1 MTMEPGISL
10 SKADIVENIFQ
21 CFESVNGSCKRSIFP
36 PTIRVLLY
44 LLLGSMSV
52 LTVCGNLLVIIPII
66 HFKQLHTPTNYLI
79 LSLAVSDLLLGVL
92 VMPPSMVYSLESCW
106 YFGDLFCKIYTSTD
120 VMLCTASILN
130 LCFISIDRY
139 YAVCRPLLYRTKIT
153 VHVVLI
159 MMLVIWTGSAIV
171 VFGMIFLELST
182 WGMEEFYYNN
192 HNYNVACEGECIFF
206 QNKASSTASLVLSFY
221 IPGVGMLSIYLK
233 IFLIAQRQA
242 RSIQGTTNQNSVGKS
257 QRKATKTLAVIMG
270 VFLSFWTPFFVVN
283 CIDPF
288 ISYSTPP
295 VLFVTFVW
303 IGYLNSTINPMVYAF
318 FYSWFRRAFR
328 MIISGKIFQPDS
340 SIMQL
345 FSE

>member
-1 MTMEPGISL
+1 MERGISLL
-10 SKADIVENIFQ
+10 SKADIVENIFL
-21 CFESVNGSCKRSIFP
+21 CFESMNGSCKRSIFP

-92 VMPPSMVYSLESCW
+92 VLPPSMVYSVESCW

-120 VMLCTASILN
+120 VMLSNTSILN

-171 VFGMIFLELST
+171 VFGID
-182 WGMEEFYYNN
+182 FYYNN
-192 HNYNVACEGECIFF
+192 VAS
-206 QNKASSTASLVLSFY
+206 SSTASLVLSFY

-233 IFLIAQRQA
+233 IFLVAQRQA

-257 QRKATKTLAVIMG
+257 QRKATKTLAIIMG
-270 VFLSFWTPFFVVN
+270 VFLSFWTPFFVIN
-283 CIDPF
+283 SIDPF

-295 VLFVTFVW
+295 VLFETLIW
-303 IGYLNSTINPMVYAF
+303 IGYLNSAINPMVYAF

-328 MIISGKIFQPDS
+328 IIISGQIFQPDS
-340 SIMQL
+340 SEIQL

>member
-1 MTMEPGISL
+1 MEPGISL
-10 SKADIVENIFQ
+10 SKADIVENIFL
-21 CFESVNGSCKRSIFP
+21 CFESVNGSCKISIFP

-92 VMPPSMVYSLESCW
+92 VMPPSMVYSVESCW
-106 YFGDLFCKIYTSTD
+106 YFGDLYCKIYTSTD
-120 VMLCTASILN
+120 VMLSNTSILN
-130 LCFISIDRY
+130 LCLISIDRY

-171 VFGMIFLELST
+171 VFGIVFLELST
-182 WGMEEFYYNN
+182 WGMEDFYYN
-192 HNYNVACEGECIFF
+192 NVACEGECIFF

-233 IFLIAQRQA
+233 IFLVAQRQA

-257 QRKATKTLAVIMG
+257 QRKATKTLAIIMG
-270 VFLSFWTPFFVVN
+270 VFLSFWTPFFVIN
-283 CIDPF
+283 SIDHF

-295 VLFVTFVW
+295 VLFETLVW
-303 IGYLNSTINPMVYAF
+303 IGYFNSSINPMVYAF

-328 MIISGKIFQPDS
+328 IIISGQIFQPDS
-340 SIMQL
+340 SEIQL

>member
-1 MTMEPGISL
+1 MERGISL
-10 SKADIVENIFQ
+10 SKADIVENIFL

-66 HFKQLHTPTNYLI
+66 HFKQLHTSTNYLI

-92 VMPPSMVYSLESCW
+92 VMPPRMVYSVESCW
-106 YFGDLFCKIYTSTD
+106 YFGDLFCKIQTSTD
-120 VMLCTASILN
+120 VMLSNTSILN

-159 MMLVIWTGSAIV
+159 MMLVTWTGSAIV
-171 VFGMIFLELST
+171 VFGIVFLGIST
-182 WGMEEFYYNN
+182 WGMEDFYYK
-192 HNYNVACEGECIFF
+192 NVACEGGCILF
-206 QNKASSTASLVLSFY
+206 QNKVSSTASSVLSFF
-221 IPGVGMLSIYLK
+221 IPGVGLLSIYLK

-257 QRKATKTLAVIMG
+257 QRKATKTLAIIMG

-295 VLFVTFVW
+295 VLLETLIW
-303 IGYLNSTINPMVYAF
+303 IAYFNSAINPMVYAF
-318 FYSWFRRAFR
+318 FYSWFRKAFR
-328 MIISGKIFQPDS
+328 IIISGQIFQPDS
-340 SIMQL
+340 SEIQL

>member
-1 MTMEPGISL
+1 MEPGISL
-10 SKADIVENIFQ
+10 SKADIVENILL

-36 PTIRVLLY
+36 PTIRVLFY

-92 VMPPSMVYSLESCW
+92 VMPPRMVYSLESCW

-120 VMLCTASILN
+120 VMLCNTSILN

-159 MMLVIWTGSAIV
+159 MMLVTWTGSAIV
-171 VFGMIFLELST
+171 VFGIVFLGISI
-182 WGMEEFYYNN
+182 WGMD
-192 HNYNVACEGECIFF
+192 VACEGGCILF
-206 QNKASSTASLVLSFY
+206 QNKASSTASSVLSFY

-257 QRKATKTLAVIMG
+257 QRKATKTLAIIMG
-270 VFLSFWTPFFVVN
+270 VFLSFWTPFFVIN
-283 CIDPF
+283 SIDPF
-288 ISYSTPP
+288 INYSTPP
-295 VLFVTFVW
+295 VLFETLIW
-303 IGYLNSTINPMVYAF
+303 IAYLNSTINPMVYAF

-328 MIISGKIFQPDS
+328 IIISGQIFQPDS
-340 SIMQL
+340 SEIQL